1 MTIRLIQSAMAAA
14 LLACA
19 FAADAGPL
27 SEWRDIG
34 DFQQKASAA
43 GLATTFQDTQ
53 GLATGFE
60 AADASSDFTLA
71 GETADAASQ
80 SVNRARVQSSSLPA
94 TGSIAPVNAS
104 LWNFIWNV
112 RAQQTGNQFMALE
125 TSSTNI
131 DITLNNVPAAVPLP
145 GALWLF
151 VAGLAGFGALRAFAV
166 RGRGEKRA
174 AAVQACA

>member
-1 MTIRLIQSAMAAA
+1 MKIRLIKSGVAAA

-19 FAADAGPL
+19 FAANAAPL

-34 DFQQKASAA
+34 DFQQKASAS

-53 GLATGFE
+53 GLATGFD
-60 AADASSDFTLA
+60 AGDASSDFTLA
-71 GETADAASQ
+71 GQTADAASQ
-80 SVNRARVQSSSLPA
+80 SSGKARVQSAALSD

-112 RAQQTGNQFMALE
+112 RAQQTGDQFMALE

-145 GALWLF
+145 DSFWLF
-151 VAGLAGFGALRAFAV
+151 VAGVAGFGVFRAFVV
-166 RGRGEKRA
+166 RGRREMRA
-174 AAVQACA
+174 GIVEACA

>member
-1 MTIRLIQSAMAAA
+1 M
-14 LLACA
+14 
-19 FAADAGPL
+19 
-27 SEWRDIG
+27 
-34 DFQQKASAA
+34 
-43 GLATTFQDTQ
+43 
-53 GLATGFE
+53 
-60 AADASSDFTLA
+60 
-71 GETADAASQ
+71 
-80 SVNRARVQSSSLPA
+80 PA

-166 RGRGEKRA
+166 HGRGEKRA